1 MKTVTFN
8 STLLCCLALV
18 TAWSLYQP
26 FDYLTWILEAGPVI
40 VGVIILA
47 FTYTRFTFTRF
58 TYCFIFIHMIILLV
72 GAHYTYAHVP
82 LFDWFKEWFHWSRN
96 NYDKV
101 GHFAQGFIPALVA
114 REILIRLGVFAR
126 RGWQPFFIVCFCL
139 AFSAFYEILE
149 WWAAVSM
156 GGSADSFLGT
166 QGYIWDTQSDMLLA
180 MIGAIIA
187 VTLFARWQDKCIKNL
202 LSVD

>member
-1 MKTVTFN
+1 MNKAATFN
-8 STLLCCLALV
+8 SILLCCLVIV
-18 TAWSLYQP
+18 TAWSLYNP
-26 FDYLTWILEAGPVI
+26 HDYLTWVLEASPVVI
-40 VGVIILA
+40 GVVVLMA
-47 FTYTRFTFTRF
+47 TYKRFCFTRF
-58 TYCFIFIHMIILLV
+58 TYFFIFVHMIILLV
-72 GAHYTYAHVP
+72 GAHYTYANVP
-82 LFDWFKEWFHWSRN
+82 LFDWFKEWFGWSRN

-114 REILIRLGVFAR
+114 RELLIRLGVFAR
-126 RGWQPFFIVCFCL
+126 RGWQSFFIVCFCL

-180 MIGAIIA
+180 LIGAIIA
-187 VTLFARWQDKCIKNL
+187 VTVFAHWQDRCIKRL
-202 LSVD
+202 LSH